1 MADHNQEHQPSSS
14 SDALLPATKQNSTS
28 RAFAVAPT
36 KALAA
41 IDLNTIVHLI
51 YINKVPAAAKAR
63 TSMSVQCRQEASNS
77 NLRTTTSIATTG
89 KMQKMPNGSTN

>member
-1 MADHNQEHQPSSS
+1 MADHNQEQQPSS
-14 SDALLPATKQNSTS
+14 SDALLPATKQNSAS
-28 RAFAVAPT
+28 RALAVAPT

-51 YINKVPAAAKAR
+51 YINKVSATAKGR
-63 TSMSVQCRQEASNS
+63 TSMSMQYRQEASNS
-77 NLRTTTSIATTG
+77 NVRTTTSIATG